1 MLLKCYTP
9 YVSKLENLSSDHKT
23 GKKKIS
29 FHSNLQTTVQLCS
42 FHMLTSEVT
51 QSCPTPWNPMDS
63 SLPGFSVHEIFKT
76 RVLEWIA
83 SSFSRGSSRP
93 RDWTRV
99 SHIVGR
105 CFTLCTTKE
114 ALISHANKVMFK
126 SSRQASAICE
136 LRTSKCERW
145 IEKRQRNQTSNFYL
159 HWTIEKT
166 REFQKKKKIC
176 FIDYTSLWLCGS
188 Q

>member
-23 GKKKIS
+23 GKKKKSAFTPIS
-29 FHSNLQTTVQLCS
+29 KNKAMPKNVQTTVQLCS

-105 CFTLCTTKE
+105 FFTIW
-114 ALISHANKVMFK
+114 A
-126 SSRQASAICE
+126 
-136 LRTSKCERW
+136 
-145 IEKRQRNQTSNFYL
+145 
-159 HWTIEKT
+159 T
-166 REFQKKKKIC
+166 REAHFSVSVTIKEGKLRESNTITVQFCPQETI
-176 FIDYTSLWLCGS
+176 
-188 Q
+188 